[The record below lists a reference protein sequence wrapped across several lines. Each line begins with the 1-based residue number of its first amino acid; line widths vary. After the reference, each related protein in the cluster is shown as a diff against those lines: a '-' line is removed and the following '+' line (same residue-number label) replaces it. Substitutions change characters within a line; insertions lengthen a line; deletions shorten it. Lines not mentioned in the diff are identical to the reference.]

1 MFRADNTL
9 QQLVFPCGTLR
20 PMSPLDRSAFKE
32 ALFIG
37 QGRARSGPLS
47 SVNARAERGAVRD
60 RVDAVGQALI
70 ASASGGMRSRVRR
83 GGFAASLMESGGLAA
98 GSVDARVLS

>member
-1 MFRADNTL
+1 M
-9 QQLVFPCGTLR
+9 G
-20 PMSPLDRSAFKE
+20 PLDGSAFKE
-32 ALFIG
+32 ALFVG

-60 RVDAVGQALI
+60 RVDAVGQTLI
-70 ASASGGMRSRVRR
+70 ASAPGGMRSRVCSR
-83 GGFAASLMESGGLAA
+83 GFTASLMESRSLAA